1 MIGSNDR
8 QTSHKRLCDEHAVE
22 WIFVESLKLFSS
34 NRIGFGE
41 REACDSGMLA
51 DRRDEYC
58 GM

>member
-1 MIGSNDR
+1 MVAGEDG
-8 QTSHKRLCDEHAVE
+8 QPAHERLCDEHAVE

-51 DRRDEYC
+51 DRRDECC